1 MPTNF
6 TLKQIKATGFK
17 DKLFELGFDDW
28 FYTGILS
35 RNRNLF
41 SSQQIGG
48 VIVLSKDKRSITW
61 VSLLESIIPENGIDI
76 YKLLDYLKEEFSM
89 HTSKSDILEKIEDSD
104 LYYDKIME
112 KIYLNYDN
120 YFEEI

>member
-1 MPTNF
+1 MPNNF

-28 FYTGILS
+28 FYTKILS
-35 RNRNLF
+35 RNSNLF

-48 VIVLSKDKRSITW
+48 VIVLSKDKKSITW
-61 VSLLESIIPENGIDI
+61 VSLLENIIPENGIDI
-76 YKLLDYLKEEFSM
+76 YRLADILKEEFSM
-89 HTSKSDILEKIEDSD
+89 HVSKADILARIEDSN

-112 KIYLNYDN
+112 KI
-120 YFEEI
+120 